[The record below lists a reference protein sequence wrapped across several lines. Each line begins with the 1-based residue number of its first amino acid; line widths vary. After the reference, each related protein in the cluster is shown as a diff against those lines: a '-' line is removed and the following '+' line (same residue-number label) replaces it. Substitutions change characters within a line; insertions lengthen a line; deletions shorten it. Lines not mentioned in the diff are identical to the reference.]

1 MSTDTIPTT
10 APEPAASD
18 RPLAQDLVVR
28 LEGFDGP
35 LDLLMSLA
43 HEQKVDLSAIS
54 ISALAE
60 QYLVYINAARRLR
73 LEIAADY
80 LVMAAWLA
88 FLKSRLLLPAPP
100 NDEPDPGDMAAALK
114 FQLQRLAAM
123 QQAAEKM
130 RALPQLGSEIFLRGI
145 PEPIRRIEKPVYDLK
160 LYDLLQALAAPQRRI
175 KAPRYTVPQ
184 WRLIS
189 LEAALTR
196 IRNMVGFMPSWTALH
211 EFVPDLT
218 LDPLETRSAIAST
231 FAASLEMVKS
241 GELEL
246 RQEGIFTPIYI
257 RKTEAPSQNEE
268 SRT

>member
-1 MSTDTIPTT
+1 MTLDVAMKDGPDAV
-10 APEPAASD
+10 APDNS
-18 RPLAQDLVVR
+18 AQDLVVR

-35 LDLLMSLA
+35 LDLLLNLA
-43 HEQKVDLSAIS
+43 QEQKVDLSAIS

-60 QYLVYINAARRLR
+60 QYLAYINVARRLR

-88 FLKSRLLLPAPP
+88 FLKSRLLLPVPI
-100 NDEPDPGDMAAALK
+100 DEEPDAGDMAAALK

-123 QQAAEKM
+123 QQAAEQL

-145 PEPIRRIEKPVYDLK
+145 PEPIRRIENPIYDLK
-160 LYDLLQALAAPQRRI
+160 LYDLLQALAAPQRRV
-175 KAPRYTVPQ
+175 KAPHYSVPQ
-184 WRLIS
+184 MRLMS

-196 IRNMVGFMPSWTALH
+196 IRNLVGFMPSWTALY
-211 EFVPDLT
+211 EYVPDLVV
-218 LDPLETRSAIAST
+218 DPLEARSAIAST

-246 RQEGIFTPIYI
+246 RQERSFAPIYV
-257 RKTEAPSQNEE
+257 RKAEAQPLNEE
-268 SRT
+268 SQA